1 MSTDRFKI
9 FICLCFS
16 FSLDVSAS
24 LEDYY
29 PKKLEPTSSNSGITG
44 ILEMPNA
51 RFMTEGS
58 MKIGFSSSW
67 PNEYTYIS
75 ATPFAWLEASY
86 KYTEQKNLKYGP
98 FSYSGNQT
106 LKDKGF
112 DLKVRLLNESYYIP
126 EVAIGW
132 NDLAGTG
139 RFSGEYISAT
149 KKIKN
154 IDLTVGYGWG
164 ALGQNQNVRNPFLSI
179 NEEFRYRNKDSSEG
193 GTFNSDTWFSGEE
206 ISIFTGIE
214 YYMQKYGLILKLEY
228 DTSNPDLGYSG
239 PKIPVQSRFNFG
251 ISRPVNSNL
260 DLGLSFERGN
270 QFRLSFSIKSD
281 YGKTSLVQKNDPPK
295 NIIKLNDNQRLVV
308 TENTNIFYR
317 SLNRS
322 LREESILIQS
332 ATLSSDTVEVVIA
345 QNRFRSL
352 PRAIGRVIRIVSAL
366 SPDSIKTIRVIPMNG
381 DIELYAIEVSKEN
394 FDKLDNESIS
404 SPELFNNSKVFSVD
418 PYKYS
423 RSDFKPTVK
432 FPEFFLSMSPSL
444 RHQIGGPESF
454 YLGQLWWKINA
465 KVKFK
470 RGLTLHTVLGL
481 NIYNN
486 FNEFN
491 NPSYSTIPH
500 VRSDIQDYL
509 SEGENNIARFKID
522 YIWSPRKDLFVRLD
536 LGYLEEMFG
545 GVGGEV
551 YYRPFKS
558 NFSSSLQLHKVKQ
571 RGYRQRFDFRDY
583 EVETGHLGF
592 YYDFPK
598 GITAQLLVGKY
609 LAGDKGAT
617 LDFSRRFKN
626 GFTLGVFA
634 TKTDLSS
641 VEFGEGSFDK
651 GFYFSIPTDS
661 FFTNFRQGDISFGL
675 QPLTKDGGA
684 TLNHMNS
691 LYSLYGNTQRGSVL
705 RDWKDIND

>member
-1 MSTDRFKI
+1 M
-9 FICLCFS
+9 
-16 FSLDVSAS
+16 SAS